1 MTASVSPTGEAGLST
16 MADAG
21 EADRIVVPTHRYVV
35 LDGLRGVAALCV
47 MVYHFTQQSDM
58 LVIGGKHLLNAAG
71 LSVDLFFVLSGFV
84 LSYSYSAK
92 LGGALSAQDFLIKR
106 VIRLYPL
113 FLVGL
118 VVGLVA
124 SLLMVGS
131 PQSTHS
137 IGSAFEAAALNAF
150 YLPFTNAES
159 VQNFGGLYPTVGE
172 IFPLNPPAWSLFFE
186 MIASVLFLFLYKYS
200 TRRLFWIAAVAFAGY
215 LIAGL
220 AFSYANGRLAFTESV
235 GWGTSNFIGGFPRVV
250 FGFTLGILL
259 HKAGDARKSVHRLTG
274 GILGGGTLYAI
285 LAASLLF
292 PFSVQGLYTILFLVV
307 LSPVI
312 VAVGAEIRPSGK
324 TMELMSDG
332 LGWLSYPVYCLH
344 FPVGRIVYY
353 YAAGSSLNEQTVFAL
368 ACISVLVASMAAG
381 VLFDVPV
388 RRRLSQLAFGRG

>member
-1 MTASVSPTGEAGLST
+1 MTASVSPTGETGLSA
-16 MADAG
+16 MAGAG
-21 EADRIVVPTHRYVV
+21 DADRIVVPTHRYVV

-92 LGGALSAQDFLIKR
+92 LGGALSAQDFLVKR

-118 VVGLVA
+118 IVGIA
-124 SLLMVGS
+124 ANLLMVGS

-137 IGSAFEAAALNAF
+137 VGSVFEAAAFNAF
-150 YLPFTNAES
+150 YLPFANAES
-159 VQNFGGLYPTVGE
+159 TQNFSGLYPTLGE

-186 MIASVLFLFLYKYS
+186 MVASVMFLFLYKYS
-200 TRRLFWIAAVAFAGY
+200 KRRLFWISAVAFVGY
-215 LIAGL
+215 LVAGV
-220 AFSYANGRLAFTESV
+220 AFSYANGRLAFTESI
-235 GWGTSNFIGGFPRVV
+235 GWGTSNFAGGFPRVV
-250 FGFTLGILL
+250 FGFTLGVLL
-259 HKAGDARKSVHRLTG
+259 HKAGDVRKSIHRLTG
-274 GILGGGTLYAI
+274 GILGGGALYAI
-285 LAASLLF
+285 LAASLFF
-292 PFSVQGLYTILFLVV
+292 PFSAQGLYAILFLVV

-312 VAVGAEIRPSGK
+312 VAIGAEIGPSGK
-324 TMELMSDG
+324 ITEILSDG

-344 FPVGRIVYY
+344 LPIGRIVYY
-353 YAAGSSLNEQTVFAL
+353 SAAGSGLGEHTVFAL
-368 ACISVLVASMAAG
+368 ACVSVLVASMVAG